1 MPRKNQEL
9 LIQLHE
15 AITIIKELRT
25 KLAGTNS
32 ILEEVFSRNE
42 KRFLNE
48 FHEKSSQGMGKS
60 KTGTR

>member
-15 AITIIKELRT
+15 AITKIKELRT

-32 ILEEVFSRNE
+32 LLDDAFSRQE
-42 KRFLNE
+42 KLFLDE

-60 KTGTR
+60 KTDTH